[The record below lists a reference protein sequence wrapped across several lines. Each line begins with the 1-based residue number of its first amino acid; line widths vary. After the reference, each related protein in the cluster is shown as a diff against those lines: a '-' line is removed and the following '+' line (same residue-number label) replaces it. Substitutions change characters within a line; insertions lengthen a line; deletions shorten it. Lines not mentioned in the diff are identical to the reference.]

1 VRPFIKFV
9 IILVT
14 ISTLYACQADKTN
27 LNNPPDYSQ
36 TSTEDLQRLHKK
48 GDIHATFTLGFNHLF
63 KEDGNPRD
71 NVTNV
76 DSNLKLLETAHNKG
90 HMQAHS
96 ILSSIYEMGLF
107 GINKDPEKAD
117 RYNLEGA
124 ERGSNVGKL
133 NYGLHNLNDSS
144 EIIANRA
151 HDYLIEIAADELL
164 GGIANEHLTQL
175 YYFGNNVYER
185 DIESARL
192 FAENCVIFGDSQGW
206 CEFILARDLSEGWSG
221 DKDEKRSAKLFLESA
236 NIGEPRAMWHA
247 GMNALNGTGVEKNE
261 IEAFNWVKRAA
272 EAGNQDAMISLG
284 VMYALGQGT
293 NIDYEKSY
301 ASYTHAAKLGSS
313 HAIRSMSGMHCQG
326 HAQNKDK
333 EICFSGIFLAMEHG
347 DDQAPTLIKDWFVIS
362 DSDIEKTRKS
372 RPPKEAFWTE
382 KYPWLLERN

>member
-71 NVTNV
+71 NVANV

-236 NIGEPRAMWHA
+236 N
-247 GMNALNGTGVEKNE
+247 
-261 IEAFNWVKRAA
+261 KRAA

-293 NIDYEKSY
+293 DIDYEKSY